1 MLPGQLVAFI
11 IGYAVLVSV
20 ALRGRGPLAA
30 IAALIMVYGVYS
42 LIYHGAYSIISSFI
56 ALSEWV
62 NLRTFIYI
70 FLSLFL
76 AGTLREVG
84 YLSLLVDG
92 SSAVGCRFSF
102 LAVPALI
109 GLLPMPGGAL
119 VSAMAMRRKYLEEAR
134 MTPEWAS
141 FLNYWFRHIW
151 VPVWPIFQ
159 SIIITAAV
167 LEVAPM
173 RVVAGT
179 WPETPAAILGGLLVA
194 APALY
199 RYGCKRSGRLL
210 DLLKAL
216 WPFLL
221 LAILVFTHIVGLL
234 EALIVTLLAVLVIL
248 RPDWEKLRNALK
260 LATNP
265 RVHGVLA
272 EALLLKE
279 LLTRTGAPYVMYGF
293 AAKLGLPE
301 TMILFMV
308 PFVLGLAAGG
318 ENFFAATAIPLLK
331 TYIVASNGIIN
342 RLALLIAY
350 TGGTMG
356 VMVSPVH
363 LCFALTVD
371 YYHANTARTL
381 ALAALAA
388 AATSIIVFL
397 AALFLL

>member
-11 IGYAVLVSV
+11 AGYAVLVVV

-30 IAALIMVYGVYS
+30 IAAMIAVY
-42 LIYHGAYSIISSFI
+42 GAYSLLFHGADSIVASFL
-56 ALSEWV
+56 ALGEWV
-62 NLRTFIYI
+62 NLRTFVYI

-76 AGTLREVG
+76 AGVLREAG
-84 YLSLLVDG
+84 YLSLLVEG

-134 MTPEWAS
+134 MPPEWAGY
-141 FLNYWFRHIW
+141 LNYWFRHVW
-151 VPVWPIFQ
+151 VPMWPIFQ

-167 LEVAPM
+167 LGTTPM
-173 RVVAGT
+173 GVVSNT

-194 APALY
+194 IPALY
-199 RYGCKRSGRLL
+199 RYKCNRGGRLM

-221 LAILVFTHIVGLL
+221 LAALVFSHVVGLL
-234 EALIVTLLAVLVIL
+234 EALVITLAVVLLVL
-248 RPDWEKLRNALK
+248 RPGRRELRGALG
-260 LATNP
+260 LATKP
-265 RVHGVLA
+265 RIHGVLA
-272 EALLLKE
+272 EALFLKE
-279 LLTRTGAPYVMYGF
+279 LLSHTAAPHAMYEFATG
-293 AAKLGLPE
+293 LGLPE
-301 TMILFMV
+301 TTVLFSV
-308 PFVLGLAAGG
+308 PFILGLAAGG

-331 TYIVASNGIIN
+331 TYIVSSGAIN
-342 RLALLIAY
+342 QAALLIAY
-350 TGGTMG
+350 TGGSMG

-371 YYHANTARTL
+371 YYRANTAKTL

-388 AATSIIVFL
+388 IATSAIVVFTIL
-397 AALFLL
+397 PLL